1 MYQLKIESA
10 AGMKITAFIHP
21 DIVNKI
27 GLRLG
32 SRTSFPRDQLLTEF
46 GYPVGVGAKIENNF
60 NLLYEFINAVLRES
74 RSEYFVVQIEPVP
87 VKPKLN
93 PIFNSIK
100 HCRKKTV
107 SLSWYSAI
115 KKLCRVLNIAKGMIS
130 FTPEKV
136 M

>member
-60 NLLYEFINAVLRES
+60 GYAE
-74 RSEYFVVQIEPVP
+74 
-87 VKPKLN
+87 
-93 PIFNSIK
+93 
-100 HCRKKTV
+100 
-107 SLSWYSAI
+107 
-115 KKLCRVLNIAKGMIS
+115 
-130 FTPEKV
+130 
-136 M
+136 